1 MLFKK
6 KSHTIKIRNFE
17 PLTASHDAVD
27 RKMKLKEEI
36 ENNTKNLE
44 EIRKFCQDK
53 ELSITV
59 RFFLFGG
66 KKEGVQQP
74 EGRIKK
80 DLDNL
85 LKIVLDVLPE
95 KMDSEGDNDGLG
107 LIKKDYDHMVYEIK
121 STKEIVYKENEEG
134 IDIVISQSTKSQVH

>member
-1 MLFKK
+1 MFFPK
-6 KSHTIKIRNFE
+6 KSHTIKIRWFE
-17 PLTASHDAVD
+17 PLTASNDVVE
-27 RKMKLKEEI
+27 RKKKLKEKI
-36 ENNTKNLE
+36 ENENKNLD

-59 RFFLFGG
+59 RFFLYDGSKDG
-66 KKEGVQQP
+66 NPQP
-74 EGRIKK
+74 EGRTKK

-121 STKEIVYKENEEG
+121 STKEIVYDEDKEG
-134 IDIVISQSTKSQVH
+134 IDIVISQWTKS